1 MDYTT
6 ALFETRSDV
15 DQAIK
20 SLETIGLTQND
31 ISIMYSDDSRGHN
44 LRVEE
49 HSKADQGL
57 AAGATFGALVCGVL
71 AAFFGAG
78 ALTIPVLNL
87 ITAGS
92 LVAGMS
98 GAGFGAV
105 TGGIIGGII
114 GATMKENE
122 VKANNEVN
130 SFGNCLVSVRSHNAD
145 QKREVENILNYQQ
158 KHQQRTPDLRRISR
172 S

>member
-20 SLETIGLTQND
+20 SLETIGITQND
-31 ISIMYSDDSRGHN
+31 ISIMYSDDTRGHN

-57 AAGATFGALVCGVL
+57 AAGATFGALVCGML

-78 ALTIPVLNL
+78 SLTIPVINL

-92 LVAGMS
+92 LVSGMA
-98 GAGFGAV
+98 GAGFGAIV
-105 TGGIIGGII
+105 GGILGGII

-122 VKANNEVN
+122 VIPNNVAN
-130 SFGNCLVSVRSHNAD
+130 SFGNCLISVRSDNAD

-158 KHQQRTPDLRRISR
+158 RHQQRTPDLRHR
-172 S
+172 SS